1 MTVFIPDMYAL
12 PFGFTLL
19 LSVVL
24 LDTCSCSSK
33 PMSFTNSIGMKMVR
47 LLPGKFL
54 MGYSKTPLP
63 RELTMDLP
71 YRKEG
76 DYDERPYHY
85 VTVSNSFYV
94 SELEV
99 TNQHFEQFDPNH
111 SAIRGKLGFSKDDD
125 EAVIFV
131 SWYNAESFS
140 QWLSSV
146 ENKTYRLPSEA
157 EWEYAARSGGDT
169 YFSTGDSVPD
179 VYQKCQ
185 KISWYSG
192 TNEPCPI
199 PKLTTGQTPANAF
212 GVKDTVGNV
221 EEWTLDWYD
230 WYKADNVT
238 DPRGPASGDFKV
250 TRGGSHSTD
259 LYYLRSANRLG
270 TLPEDESW
278 YIGFRVV
285 MEDPNPI
292 KLSTDTLKVTQREM
306 EIKTT
311 KPQSFGRVLESNS
324 TGRIHDAASY
334 DPTKPYFY
342 GPLQY
347 VNIPMNQTHLPFG
360 HHNHDPAVCPCSDG
374 DVLAIWYSCWT
385 EPTRE
390 LGIVYSRLRKGADQW
405 DTPKIFW
412 NAPDR
417 NDHAPAM
424 YLDAEGTIYHFNGL
438 SAAGTW
444 GNLATVMRKSHDC
457 GASWMDARLI
467 FPEHGLKHMPVE
479 TTFQTRDGWLVLP
492 TDAVPGG
499 SGSTVIHISKDNGST
514 WYDPGGNILG
524 IHGAVV
530 QLKNGSLYAL
540 GRGNDINGY
549 MAHSLSNDLGKSWT
563 YSASPFPG
571 IHGGQREVLLRL
583 REGPI
588 MFIGFANL
596 PMPIVDSSNKTFTG
610 MGLFAAVSYNEGET
624 WPIRRLITDGGK
636 GHIVET
642 LDGQLFTMSYDT
654 AEPIGYVSA
663 RQSPVDGL
671 IHVVT
676 SRQHYQ
682 FNAKWLGTYPP
693 PPPPH

>member
-1 MTVFIPDMYAL
+1 
-12 PFGFTLL
+12 
-19 LSVVL
+19 
-24 LDTCSCSSK
+24 
-33 PMSFTNSIGMKMVR
+33 MSFTNSIGMKMVR

-63 RELTMDLP
+63 RELTLDLP
-71 YRKEG
+71 YREEG

-85 VTVSNSFYV
+85 VTITNSFYM

-99 TNQHFEQFDPNH
+99 TNEHFEQFDRNH
-111 SAIRGKLGFSKDDD
+111 SALRGKLGFSKDDD

-131 SWYNAESFS
+131 SWYDANSFS
-140 QWLSSV
+140 RWLSNV
-146 ENKTYRLPSEA
+146 ENETYRLPSEA
-157 EWEYAARSGGDT
+157 EWEYVARSGGDT
-169 YFSTGDSVPD
+169 YFSTGDSVPAE
-179 VYQKCQ
+179 YQKCQ
-185 KISWYSG
+185 TNSWYPG
-192 TNEPCPI
+192 RAPPCPI
-199 PKLTTGQTPANAF
+199 PKLTTGQSPANAF
-212 GVKDTVGNV
+212 GVKDMVGNV

-230 WYKADNVT
+230 WYQADNAT
-238 DPRGPASGDFKV
+238 DPRGPSSGHFKV

-270 TLPEDESW
+270 TLPEDNSW

-292 KLSTDTLKVTQREM
+292 RLSMDISLKATQRVDV
-306 EIKTT
+306 KNHY
-311 KPQSFGRVLESNS
+311 KPQTFGKVLVSNS
-324 TGRIHDAASY
+324 NSY
-334 DPTKPYFY
+334 DQTKPYFY

-347 VNIPMNQTHLPFG
+347 VNIPVNQTHLPFG
-360 HHNHDPAVCPCSDG
+360 HHNHDPAVCPCSNG
-374 DVLAIWYSCWT
+374 DILAIWYSCWT

-390 LGIVYSRLRKGADQW
+390 LGIVYSRLSKGADQW
-405 DTPKIFW
+405 DTPELFW

-457 GASWMDARLI
+457 GISWTKADLI

-479 TTFQTRDGWLVLP
+479 TTFQTQDGWLVLP
-492 TDAVPGG
+492 TDAVTGG
-499 SGSTVIHISKDNGST
+499 SGSTVLHISKDNGST
-514 WYDPGGNILG
+514 WYDPGGSILG

-530 QLKNGSLYAL
+530 QLKNGSLYAV
-540 GRGNDINGY
+540 GRGNDINSH
-549 MAHSLSNDLGKSWT
+549 MAHSLSNDLGKTWT

-583 REGPI
+583 QEGPI

-596 PMPIVDSSNKTFTG
+596 PMTIVDSSNKTFTG
-610 MGLFAAVSYNEGET
+610 KGLFAAVSYDECET
-624 WPIRRLITDGGK
+624 WPIQRLITDDGK
-636 GHIVET
+636 GREVET
-642 LDGQLFTMSYDT
+642 LDGELFIMSYDN
-654 AEPIGYVSA
+654 AEPVGYVSA
-663 RQSPVDGL
+663 RQSPVDGI

-693 PPPPH
+693 PPPHQNF